1 MAYNYYEEAYAKENL
16 SKCVVEPKIELTIE
30 EAEILTQCAAHEFYR
45 LIMEQGPVDLIRQ
58 IEVLMYDLAKR
69 IAQVETAKV
78 NADYNKALNKAI
90 ESLQKQE
97 ELIQLKCEIEQ
108 LKAEQEVDNYLKDQ
122 FLKVWK
128 TRNEY

>member
-1 MAYNYYEEAYAKENL
+1 MSKKDEKIIIL
-16 SKCVVEPKIELTIE
+16 SVE
-30 EAEILTQCAAHEFYR
+30 EAEILTRCAAHEFYR
-45 LIMEQGPVDLIRQ
+45 LIMEQGPVDLTRQ
-58 IEVLMYDLAKR
+58 VEVLMYDLANR
-69 IAQVETAKV
+69 IAQVKTAKV
-78 NADYNKALNKAI
+78 DDDYNKALNKAI

-122 FLKVWK
+122 FLKVWG